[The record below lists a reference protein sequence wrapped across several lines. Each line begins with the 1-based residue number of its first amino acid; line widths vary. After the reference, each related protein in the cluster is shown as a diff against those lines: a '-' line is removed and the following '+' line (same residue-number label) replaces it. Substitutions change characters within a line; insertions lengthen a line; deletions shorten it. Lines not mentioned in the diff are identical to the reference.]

1 MTLAQRIDASF
12 HRPRLLCDGER
23 FGIALT
29 FLDGARSAVIRQS
42 RGLQT
47 RESVELSGQ
56 IQALRMAMNWT
67 AS

>member
-23 FGIALT
+23 LGIALA

-42 RGLQT
+42 RGVQT